1 MANVKPITFTR
12 LSDGTLLRRRPDGS
26 FTPMR
31 SKSRRTLIARWSDS
45 EIEKMAASD
54 PDHPA
59 LDDEF
64 WRGVEGPR
72 RKEAISI
79 KLDQD
84 VLEFFRKAGR
94 GYQTRINAVL
104 RRYMQARPRS
114 AATPTRTL
122 RQANRRRS

>member
-1 MANVKPITFTR
+1 MAPAKPINFTR
-12 LSDGTLLRRRPDGS
+12 LSDGTLLRRRRDGS
-26 FTPMR
+26 FAPVR
-31 SKSRRTLIARWSDS
+31 SKSDRTRIGRWSDA

-64 WRGVEGPR
+64 WQAVDRLP

-79 KLDQD
+79 KLDDD
-84 VLEFFRKAGR
+84 VLAFFRKQGR

-104 RRYMQARPRS
+104 RRFMQARRK
-114 AATPTRTL
+114 AG
-122 RQANRRRS
+122 

>member
-1 MANVKPITFTR
+1 MASAKPNIFTR
-12 LSDGTLLRRRPDGS
+12 LADGSLLQRQADGS
-26 FTPMR
+26 FRPVRDKTDR
-31 SKSRRTLIARWSDS
+31 ARLKRWTAV

-64 WRGVEGPR
+64 WKGVEKLP

-79 KLDQD
+79 KLDKD
-84 VLEFFRKAGR
+84 VLRFFRKQGR

-104 RRYMQARPRS
+104 RRYMQAQHK
-114 AATPTRTL
+114 AG
-122 RQANRRRS
+122 

>member
-1 MANVKPITFTR
+1 MAVSPLFAASRIAPELR
-12 LSDGTLLRRRPDGS
+12 DGRD
-26 FTPMR
+26 
-31 SKSRRTLIARWSDS
+31 A

-64 WRGVEGPR
+64 WQAVDRLP

-79 KLDQD
+79 KLDDD
-84 VLEFFRKAGR
+84 VLAFFRKQGR

-104 RRYMQARPRS
+104 RRFMQARRK
-114 AATPTRTL
+114 AG
-122 RQANRRRS
+122 